1 MSEQEDIP
9 WTETEVVGMLFDEK
23 DLKSNRKKKNAKK
36 SKGKL
41 LRILCNSG
49 TSDNTMKRSAL
60 NKLKYKTVKN
70 PKLWSSFGGELGT
83 TYTAKNVEFY
93 LPEFSTSKSAVL
105 DFDIIEDKNR
115 HKRYV

>member
-41 LRILCNSG
+41 LRTSCDSG
-49 TSDNTMKRSAL
+49 TSDNTTKQSVL

-70 PKLWSSFGGELGT
+70 LKL
-83 TYTAKNVEFY
+83 
-93 LPEFSTSKSAVL
+93 
-105 DFDIIEDKNR
+105 
-115 HKRYV
+115 